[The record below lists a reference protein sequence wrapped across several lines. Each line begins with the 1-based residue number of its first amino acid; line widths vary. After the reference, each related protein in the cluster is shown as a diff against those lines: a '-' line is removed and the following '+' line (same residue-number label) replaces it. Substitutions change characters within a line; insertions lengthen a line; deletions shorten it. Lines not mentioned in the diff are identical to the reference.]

1 MYEEY
6 VAKYVTHLNNLKIIK
21 DKRSVQKQTF
31 RSARMSKGVD
41 EYNWTELVENRQ
53 LGSLYVKEL
62 DKYLDKFKLK
72 KNGNKTEKIK
82 AIMFHVAKCN
92 EVVARAVFETPEPA
106 EPQGEDLSKSESSNE
121 EFEDDSDDNDIVL
134 AVQEE
139 SGSDTADEI
148 YDRPEVVK
156 SVTRS
161 GRTVGRFR
169 LN

>member
-1 MYEEY
+1 MLECP
-6 VAKYVTHLNNLKIIK
+6 
-21 DKRSVQKQTF
+21 
-31 RSARMSKGVD
+31 KGID
-41 EYNWTELVENRQ
+41 EYNWSELVENRQ

-82 AIMFHVAKCN
+82 AIMFHVAKCS

-106 EPQGEDLSKSESSNE
+106 EPEGEDLSTSESSNE

-139 SGSDTADEI
+139 SDSDTDEI

-161 GRTVGRFR
+161 GRTVG
-169 LN
+169 